1 MIELFLYVFFMI
13 IIVEMIE
20 VFLYVFFMIIVVN
33 KISNKIELIAYN
45 KN

>member
-1 MIELFLYVFFMI
+1 
-13 IIVEMIE
+13 MIE

>member
-1 MIELFLYVFFMI
+1 MIEVFLYVFFMI